1 MSQAKTICE
10 IYPPLEPRLIKKGTK
25 RGGAGMRRRRLL
37 YCTYTVPG
45 TVLYLVLYCTV
56 VARVPG
62 TVHGTVPGTVL

>member
-37 YCTYTVPG
+37 YCT
-45 TVLYLVLYCTV
+45 VLYGTV